1 MGTYVVSTSSCS
13 DSLTLFEPSYA
24 AFSHCLFYTV
34 VTKTVDVT
42 MNVIKYLLHTRSLQQ
57 VSNEDGNQDDML
69 MSTTIL

>member
-42 MNVIKYLLHTRSLQQ
+42 MNVIKYLLHIVIAT
-57 VSNEDGNQDDML
+57 G
-69 MSTTIL
+69 